1 MSENKRP
8 VNRTA
13 RPTAG
18 TGTKTGTRTGARP
31 ASASART
38 GASNKART
46 PSNPNKR
53 PLPRRSAPRRKT
65 VGGVDLETVITLL
78 VILAVLAGVI
88 VLMVLGIKNC
98 SSRNTTKIDYD
109 VANIRPAVTDVPAAD
124 TTSAPD
130 GTIAS
135 AAVTAPTATPVASVI
150 GGRNL
155 RTATIRTVGDFVID
169 VGLIDAAKSYATLS
183 GSKYPYDFHN
193 MLSMISET
201 MQNADFTVANVDG
214 SMGGKSHYKYG
225 YSGYPQFNT
234 PEYLLDSL
242 VDAGVDLL
250 TLANNH
256 MLDGWF
262 DGLMDEIE
270 NVEKAGIKH
279 VGANR
284 SLAEKNTPVIC
295 EINGI
300 RVGFMNYT
308 VSLNDMENRGVD
320 KKALEFGVN
329 AVRNSDAA
337 ADAKLLREAG
347 ADVIVCYMH
356 WGTEYYSTPDNDQK
370 NLANKL
376 VKAGVDVIMGG
387 HPHVVQ
393 HAEWMSNTN
402 QFGEMQR
409 TLCVYSVGN
418 FLSNHKVVKNKA
430 GQSVNCDGGV
440 IFDFTIQ
447 EKGDGSFEIT
457 APAYLPVYVWTTGD
471 SIRGYDYKIVPCG
484 RFIVNKSRP
493 VGMSDADYTAM
504 QASYNFQVNVMS
516 EGVGTLIMQ

>member
-8 VNRTA
+8 VNRSA
-13 RPTAG
+13 RPAARPAAK
-18 TGTKTGTRTGARP
+18 TGTKTGQRP
-31 ASASART
+31 VSSAART
-38 GASNKART
+38 GASSRT
-46 PSNPNKR
+46 RTAAGTNKR
-53 PLPRRSAPRRKT
+53 PLPRRSAPKRRT
-65 VGGVDLETVITLL
+65 VGGVDLETIIALL
-78 VILAVLAGVI
+78 LILAVLTGVI
-88 VLMVLGIKNC
+88 VLAVLGIKSC
-98 SSRNTTKIDYD
+98 SSKNTTKINYE
-109 VANIRPAVTDVPAAD
+109 VANIYPAVTDAPAYEP
-124 TTSAPD
+124 TGVPD
-130 GTIAS
+130 GTQATAV
-135 AAVTAPTATPVASVI
+135 AAAPTATPVQSVI
-150 GGRNL
+150 GGKNL
-155 RTATIRTVGDFVID
+155 RSATIRTVGDFVID
-169 VGLIDAAKSYATLS
+169 VDLIDAAKSYATLS

-242 VDAGVDLL
+242 ITAGVDML

-284 SLAEKNTPVIC
+284 SLAEKNTPVIY

-337 ADAKLLREAG
+337 ADAKLLRNAG

-356 WGTEYYSTPDNDQK
+356 WGTEYYSAPDNDQK

-393 HAEWMSNTN
+393 HAEWISNTN

-418 FLSNHKVVKNKA
+418 FLSNHKIVKNKG
-430 GQSVNCDGGV
+430 GQSVYCDGGV

-471 SIRGYDYKIVPCG
+471 SIRGYDFKVVPCG
-484 RFIVNKSRP
+484 RFIENKTRP
-493 VGMSDADYTAM
+493 VGMSDTDYTAM
-504 QASYNFQVNVMS
+504 KASYNFQVDVMS